1 MSIFDVEERM
11 GCRKIKYAVIEGSLQ
26 CLNMAEKILV
36 SKFKYKDYK
45 VLQMGPQTCMYYG
58 VKSS

>member
-1 MSIFDVEERM
+1 MTLRS
-11 GCRKIKYAVIEGSLQ
+11 GCGKIKYAVIEDSLP

-45 VLQMGPQTCMYYG
+45 VL
-58 VKSS
+58 